1 MTTDDATAVRLARHI
16 QLVLD
21 NDEGIYRYRVML
33 TRDAT
38 RGKYPRADLADALK
52 DYVEELCEL
61 ESDDALPMMA
71 RELLT
76 TALGS
81 VDWHAMA
88 TEYLE
93 ELSDHA

>member
-1 MTTDDATAVRLARHI
+1 MTTDATAERLKRHV

-21 NDEGIYRYRVML
+21 NDEGMYRYRVML
-33 TRDAT
+33 TRDAA

-52 DYVEELCEL
+52 DYAEELCDL
-61 ESDDALPMMA
+61 DNDAVPMMA

-76 TALGS
+76 TALDS
-81 VDWHAMA
+81 IDWHAMA

-93 ELSDHA
+93 ELTDHA